1 MKIGIVGTG
10 TVGSVLAKKL
20 ADAEQEVKVTN
31 TKPMSELKKIAT
43 DLGAQA
49 ASLQD
54 LVNDVDVIIFSMP
67 YSAYKGLPKDLLKDV
82 PEGVVV
88 IDTSNYYP
96 MRDGEIPEL
105 KEMTESDYI
114 ASILNRPIV
123 KMFNNILQYAIK
135 NKGKAAGAD
144 GRIAIAVAG
153 DNDQHKKIAS
163 QIANIVGFDTVDNG
177 TLAESW
183 RQQPGTPAYC
193 THLNVSELKEA
204 LSFAIREKSAAAR
217 DRLNE
222 QLVIQKIDFTKE
234 YERVVALNREIFYQS
249 VGKEYKAH

>member
-10 TVGSVLAKKL
+10 AVGSVLAKKL
-20 ADAEQEVKVTN
+20 ADAEQELKVTN
-31 TKPMSELKKIAT
+31 TKPMSELKKIAA

-67 YSAYKGLPKDLLKDV
+67 YSAYKGLPKDLLHEV

-135 NKGKAAGAD
+135 NKGKAAGAN

-193 THLNVSELKEA
+193 THLNGSELKEA